1 MDFSDPGQRT
11 AFFEIHRDLPR
22 EGPGEGAST
31 RRALALCGALPAAP
45 RVLDI
50 ACGPGAQ
57 SLDLAAALPDATIVA
72 LDAHALRSSA
82 QLWRRGRRGRLLA
95 GRVGTA
101 PWATWPRWIS
111 APASFDL
118 IWCGRR
124 RLVHHGRGGGA
135 RASLEAPARSG
146 RQAGAHRGGVAA
158 PGPAAGGGAAELGR
172 ISGHGATSRRPG
184 RPSRGPATPCWAT
197 SSSPPSA
204 WRAYYGPI
212 EARLDLLES
221 TDHPAA
227 LAIRGE
233 ARAEIA
239 AWRLYG
245 DWFGYAF
252 FVARL

>member
-1 MDFSDPGQRT
+1 MDFTDPLQRA
-11 AFFEIHRDLPR
+11 AFFEIHRGLPR
-22 EGPGEGAST
+22 EGPGEGDST
-31 RRALALCGALPAAP
+31 LRALALCGALPAAP

-72 LDAHALRSSA
+72 LDAHAPFLA
-82 QLWRRGRRGRLLA
+82 QLEARATAAGLA
-95 GRVGTA
+95 GRVTTRLGDMA
-101 PWATWPRWIS
+101 ALDF

-118 IWCGRR
+118 IWCEGAAYIMGVPAALAAWKPLLAPGGRLALTEAVWLRPDPPEEAR
-124 RLVHHGRGGGA
+124 RNWEDYPAMGDVAATRTAFA
-135 RASLEAPARSG
+135 RAGYALLDDF
-146 RQAGAHRGGVAA
+146 V
-158 PGPAAGGGAAELGR
+158 L
-172 ISGHGATSRRPG
+172 
-184 RPSRGPATPCWAT
+184 
-197 SSSPPSA
+197 PPSA

-212 EARLDLLES
+212 EARLELLES
-221 TDHPAA
+221 SDDPAA